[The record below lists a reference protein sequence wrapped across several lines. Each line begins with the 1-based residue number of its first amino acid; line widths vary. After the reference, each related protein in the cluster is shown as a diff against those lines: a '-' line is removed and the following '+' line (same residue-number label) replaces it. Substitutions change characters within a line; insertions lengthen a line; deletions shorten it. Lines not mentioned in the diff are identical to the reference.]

1 MLVKKHDNNPIIIM
15 IPRIL
20 IIAGSD
26 SGGGA
31 GIQADIKTVSA
42 LGGFATTAITAIT
55 VQNTLGVHDML
66 AIPPA
71 IIAAQI
77 KAVLDDI
84 GADAIKIGMLGDAPT
99 IKIVAK
105 TLANYP
111 KIPIILDTVMM
122 AKGGA
127 NLLQPEAQ
135 NALIQHLIPVSYL
148 ITPNIPEAESLASGQ
163 ITAEN
168 MEEAASKLQQL
179 GVKNVLL
186 KGGHLTGDE
195 LTDVLRVGNE
205 TYLYPTLRLHTRNTH
220 GTGCTMA
227 SAIATLYAKGEDLPQ
242 AVQKAQHYVH
252 GAIANAPN
260 FGNGHGPL
268 WHGWQQNT

>member
-1 MLVKKHDNNPIIIM
+1 V

-42 LGGFATTAITAIT
+42 FGGFATTAITAIT
-55 VQNTLGVHDML
+55 VQNTLGVHDVFNV
-66 AIPPA
+66 PPE

-84 GADAIKIGMLGDAPT
+84 GADAIKIGMLGDEPT
-99 IKIVAK
+99 IKIVAQ

-111 KIPIILDTVMM
+111 NIPIILDTVMR

-127 NLLQPEAQ
+127 ALLQPEAQ
-135 NALIQHLIPVSYL
+135 QALTRHLIPLATL
-148 ITPNIPEAESLASGQ
+148 ITPNIPEAEALTGEQ

-168 MEEAASKLQQL
+168 MVESALKLQQL
-179 GVKNVLL
+179 GAKNVLL
-186 KGGHLTGDE
+186 KGGHLAGDE
-195 LTDVLRVGNE
+195 LIDVLRAGNE
-205 TYLYPTLRLHTRNTH
+205 IYSYPTLRLHTRNTH

-227 SAIATLYAKGEDLPQ
+227 SAISTLIAKGETLPQ
-242 AVQKAQHYVH
+242 AVQKAQIYVR

-260 FGNGHGPL
+260 FGNGHGSL
-268 WHGWQQNT
+268 WHGWQQNA